1 MSEVT
6 RVAARFYIAKVE
18 KFAYG
23 GPGSVSQRSV
33 TLQAATRGEE
43 NKSWAQ
49 ATPSGQ
55 ITMHINNG
63 DAGAWFDEHLGEDI
77 AVSFSLA
84 PEAGPTKFS

>member
-1 MSEVT
+1 MSQV
-6 RVAARFYIAKVE
+6 VARFYVAKVE
-18 KFAYG
+18 KSAYG
-23 GPGSVSQRSV
+23 GPGTEPQRSV

-63 DAGAWFDEHLGEDI
+63 AAGAWFEEHLGADI
-77 AVSFSLA
+77 AVSFAAAEEA
-84 PEAGPTKFS
+84 PPTQYR